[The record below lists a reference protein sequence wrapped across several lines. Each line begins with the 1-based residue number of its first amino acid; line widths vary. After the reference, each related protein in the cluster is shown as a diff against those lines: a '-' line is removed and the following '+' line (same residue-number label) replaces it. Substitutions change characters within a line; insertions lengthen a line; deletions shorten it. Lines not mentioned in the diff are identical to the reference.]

1 MKGFSDTAFIFLAL
15 LACLIATVLVAIF
28 VPSEA
33 RDPEITRA
41 LTYGVVG
48 LVGALG
54 GASKRRDT
62 GDNP

>member
-1 MKGFSDTAFIFLAL
+1 MKLTDTTAILVGL
-15 LACLIATVLVAIF
+15 LACLLATVLVAVF
-28 VPSEA
+28 VPGEA

-54 GASKRRDT
+54 GVAKKS
-62 GDNP
+62 